1 MPHLNE
7 IWLVSYI
14 SRFLYV
20 EARFENICLLR
31 RDLGDGACFIPA
43 LKGSSR
49 TVLLRLIIVALSH
62 RLIASIS
69 SGSTSSSSS
78 EQPVDRMSSLKS
90 LV

>member
-1 MPHLNE
+1 M
-7 IWLVSYI
+7 
-14 SRFLYV
+14 SRSLYV

-31 RDLGDGACFIPA
+31 RDLGDGAYFIPA

-49 TVLLRLIIVALSH
+49 TVFLKLIIVALSH

-78 EQPVDRMSSLKS
+78 EQFVDRTSSLKS
-90 LV
+90 LLA